1 MKPAMLS
8 LATLVVI
15 GLGTARADEKYYL
28 IVFGS
33 QRPIINQP
41 AHTHTWA
48 TFIRV
53 VDNPAKPGSAK
64 VEPYTISWLPATLI
78 IRPMA
83 LRPEPGVNLELH
95 RTVNFVL
102 DDCQC
107 VMMWGPYEIEKC
119 FFDRVAAK
127 KASLE
132 SGEVRYKANDT
143 GRDSARVS
151 NCIHAV
157 ADISQG
163 PRLRIGQPGLGHSA
177 SYFVALT
184 FRPFIIDD
192 QTTHDWL
199 LDALALRDYPIE
211 RRDLE
216 DNPTRNI
223 ALRLMQNLWQFR
235 LR

>member
-1 MKPAMLS
+1 MKAAPLS
-8 LATLVVI
+8 LLALTFLAVS
-15 GLGTARADEKYYL
+15 TAGADERYYL

-53 VDNPAKPGSAK
+53 VDDPAKPGSAK
-64 VEPYTISWLPATLI
+64 VEPYTISWLAATLI
-78 IRPMA
+78 VRPLA

-95 RTVNFVL
+95 RTVNWAL

-107 VMMWGPYEIEKC
+107 ITMWGPYEVEKC

-132 SGEVRYKANDT
+132 SGEVRYQANDI
-143 GRDSARVS
+143 GRNSARVS

-163 PRLRIGQPGLGHSA
+163 PRLRIGQPGWGHSA

-184 FRPFIIDD
+184 FRPFMIDD
-192 QTTHDWL
+192 RTTHDWL

-223 ALRLMQNLWQFR
+223 ALRVAQNFWQFR